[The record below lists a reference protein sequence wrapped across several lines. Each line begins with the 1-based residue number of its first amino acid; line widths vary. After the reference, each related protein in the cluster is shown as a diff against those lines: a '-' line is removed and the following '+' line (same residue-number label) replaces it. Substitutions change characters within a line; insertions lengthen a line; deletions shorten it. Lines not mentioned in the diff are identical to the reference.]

1 MFSVTL
7 RLAWDRAGSGEPLL
21 LLHGI
26 GTTHADFAAL
36 RPGLDA
42 HYEVLAPDLPGHA
55 DSPPLSGRPTIGAIA
70 DALEADLDTLGLGR
84 VHVLGSS
91 VGARIALELAI
102 RGRARSVVA
111 IAPSGLGLPPE
122 RVYQG
127 AVMSTARV
135 LMRTIRPLIDVAAR
149 FPMGR
154 ALLLTNLRSAPWLSS
169 EAEARA
175 LGDGFADSP
184 DFWQQLWWAV
194 LMDVPLGLEKIECPV
209 ILAQGTIDVMSSRT
223 DPALPCDGPRVPL
236 SAAARR
242 RPRPAVRRTGRDP
255 RTGARGDRGSLSVS
269 DQHLALRFTD
279 AVRAEPG
286 RHITPTGGGRTWMT
300 PNDSVD
306 VDAWCQFPCALR
318 SCPTRST
325 STAAIRRGRPRCPNT
340 AGRSW

>member
-1 MFSVTL
+1 MTL
-7 RLAWDRAGSGEPLL
+7 RLSWDRAGSVEPLL

-42 HYEVLAPDLPGHA
+42 DYDVLAPDLPGHA
-55 DSPPLSGRPTIGAIA
+55 ESPPLTVRPTVAAIA
-70 DALEADLDTLGLGR
+70 DALEADLDMLGLRR

-91 VGARIALELAI
+91 IGARIALELAI

-111 IAPSGLGLPPE
+111 IAPSGLGLLPE
-122 RVYQG
+122 RAYQG

-135 LMRTIRPLIDVAAR
+135 LMRTIRPVIDVAAR

-194 LMDVPLGLEKIECPV
+194 LVDVPVGLEKIECPV
-209 ILAQGTIDVMSSRT
+209 ILAQGTVDVMSGPQTLRYLTMVPGSRFQ
-223 DPALPCDGPRVPL
+223 PL
-236 SAAARR
+236 LGAGHAPHSDAPEAILRLVREASAAAG
-242 RPRPAVRRTGRDP
+242 PVDHM
-255 RTGARGDRGSLSVS
+255 S
-269 DQHLALRFTD
+269 
-279 AVRAEPG
+279 
-286 RHITPTGGGRTWMT
+286 GRT
-300 PNDSVD
+300 
-306 VDAWCQFPCALR
+306 
-318 SCPTRST
+318 
-325 STAAIRRGRPRCPNT
+325 
-340 AGRSW
+340 